1 MIPRGI
7 IIGGGEASRLG
18 GGEKPL
24 LMIEGVTL
32 IERLIARVA
41 PQTATLALNIRES
54 SKPHYATLAARG
66 IDLLTDEF
74 AGDVGPLGGVLA
86 GLDWAAAAGDA
97 DWLATFPADTPFLP
111 RDLVARLMAKAETGK
126 PVVTRAEGRLQPLC
140 AIWPLS
146 CRDALRLGLEKGD
159 YRGVGWTLHT
169 FGAIECDFADGRS
182 FFNINTQED
191 HATARQLASALDGD
205 P

>member
-1 MIPRGI
+1 MTPKGI
-7 IIGGGEASRLG
+7 IIGGGAAARLG
-18 GGEKPL
+18 GVEKPL
-24 LMIEGVTL
+24 LDLGGVTL
-32 IERLIARVA
+32 VERLIARVA
-41 PQTATLALNIRES
+41 PQTAALALNIRES
-54 SKPHYATLAARG
+54 SKPHYATQAARG

-111 RDLVARLMAKAETGK
+111 RDLVARLMARSVTGK
-126 PVVTRAEGRLQPLC
+126 PVIAGAGGHLQPLC

-146 CRDALRLGLEKGD
+146 CRDALRLGIEKDD
-159 YRGVGWTLHT
+159 YRGVGWTLRA
-169 FGAIECDFADGRS
+169 FGAIECDFADGRA
-182 FFNINTQED
+182 FFNINTSD
-191 HATARQLASALDGD
+191 DLVTARQLASAMDGD